1 MRPGSVTHHSC
12 MDQRY
17 ISLEVDWDAIPDPPV
32 TEITFKSPPSSKL
45 APRGYY
51 MLFLVNNHGVPST
64 ARWVKLK

>member
-17 ISLEVDWDAIPDPPV
+17 ISLEIETPVDPPPNWRV
-32 TEITFKSPPSSKL
+32 FTTPATKKL

-64 ARWVKLK
+64 AYWVKLK